1 MTTIKTTGLF
11 VGYSTNNTN
20 SKHSRWTDID
30 LVNRD
35 LYCHFMT
42 RRGERI
48 MMPNWGFAGWD
59 LLFEPF
65 DEYVKDQIIESSEQ
79 IIAADSRVKLLNI
92 VVTEYEYGIQLQM
105 DLLYVPFDA
114 VNSFSIDFDKR
125 SITS

>member
-1 MTTIKTTGLF
+1 MTKLKTTGLF
-11 VGYSTNNTN
+11 VGFSTNNTT
-20 SKHSRWTDID
+20 SKQTRWTDID

-35 LYCHFMT
+35 LYCQFMT

-65 DEYVKDQIIESSEQ
+65 DEYVKDQIATSCEQ
-79 IIAADSRVKLLNI
+79 IIASDSRVKLLNA
-92 VVTEYEYGIQLQM
+92 VVTEYEYGIQVQM
-105 DLLYVPFDA
+105 DLLYVPFDV

-125 SITS
+125 SVSN